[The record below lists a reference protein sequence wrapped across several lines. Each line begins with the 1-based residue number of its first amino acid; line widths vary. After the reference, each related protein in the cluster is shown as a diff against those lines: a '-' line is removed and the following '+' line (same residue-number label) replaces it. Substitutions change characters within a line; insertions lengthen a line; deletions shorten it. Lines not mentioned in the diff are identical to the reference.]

1 MYFSIGRLNL
11 IRDHKGQHT
20 PQRHVKVNKYNYDIK
35 EDVNMSSIKQY
46 MQFVKPYTW
55 KIIWT
60 VLVGVVKFG
69 IPLLM
74 PLILKYVIDNIIN
87 ADAMSAAEKTSQ
99 LLWLM
104 GISFLIFLVLR
115 PPIEYIRQ
123 YLAQWVGNKI
133 LYDIRD
139 RLFDHIQKLS
149 LSFYAKTKT
158 GEIISRVIHDVEQTK
173 TFVLTGLMNIWLD
186 LVTILIAIIIML
198 TMDIPLTIVAIILF
212 PLYGFSIKYFYA
224 KLRRLTRDRSQAL
237 AEVQGHLHERVQ
249 GVPVTRSFA
258 LEDYEQEQFE
268 TRNNNFLTKAI
279 DHTTWNAK
287 TFAVTNTITD
297 LAPLLVIAYAG
308 YQVINGDLT
317 MGTMVAF
324 VGYMERVYSPLRRL
338 INSST
343 VLVQSIASIDRVFE
357 FLNEKYD
364 IEDKPDAKQLQRVDG
379 EVSFENVSFR
389 YEEEENKVLNNVDLH
404 VKSGE
409 TIAFVGMS
417 GGGKSTLISLIPRFY
432 DVTNGSIKVDG
443 LDIRDVKVRSLRNNI
458 GMVLQD
464 NTLFSESIAM
474 NIRMGKP
481 EATDEEVVAAAKAAN
496 AHEFIEG
503 LPDGY
508 KTLVGERG
516 VKLSG
521 GQKQRIA
528 IARVFLKNPPILIFD
543 EATSA
548 LDLESEHT
556 IQEALEK
563 LASDRTTF
571 IVAHRLATITHADR
585 IVLIENGE
593 IVEDGPHKELMAK
606 QGAYYNL
613 YQVQHLDDDIE
624 QESK

>member
-1 MYFSIGRLNL
+1 MN
-11 IRDHKGQHT
+11 
-20 PQRHVKVNKYNYDIK
+20 
-35 EDVNMSSIKQY
+35 SIKQY
-46 MQFVKPYTW
+46 MQFVKPYKW

-60 VLVGVVKFG
+60 VLIGILKFA
-69 IPLLM
+69 IPLLL
-74 PLILKYVIDNIIN
+74 PLILKYVIDNIIGAN
-87 ADAMSAAEKTSQ
+87 DMSDSAKINR
-99 LLWLM
+99 LFWVM
-104 GISFLIFLVLR
+104 GIAFVVFLVLR

-149 LSFYAKTKT
+149 LRFYSQTKT
-158 GEIISRVIHDVEQTK
+158 GEIISRVIHDVEQSK
-173 TFVLTGLMNIWLD
+173 IFVITGLMNIWLD
-186 LVTILIAIIIML
+186 LITILIAIGIMI

-212 PLYGFSIKYFYA
+212 PLFGFSIKYFYG

-249 GVPVTRSFA
+249 GIPVTRSFA
-258 LEDYEQEQFE
+258 LEEYEQEQFDK
-268 TRNNNFLTKAI
+268 RNVNFLDRALK
-279 DHTTWNAK
+279 HTDWNAK

-297 LAPLLVIAYAG
+297 LAPLLVISFAG
-308 YQVINGDLT
+308 YQVINGNLT

-338 INSST
+338 VNSST
-343 VLVQSIASIDRVFE
+343 TLTQSIASIDRVFE

-364 IEDKPDAKQLQRVDG
+364 IKDKSDAKTLESVEGTIDI
-379 EVSFENVSFR
+379 EHVSFQYESEEHYVLKDVS
-389 YEEEENKVLNNVDLH
+389 LH
-404 VKSGE
+404 VKQGE

-432 DVTNGSIKVDG
+432 DVTEGSIKVDG
-443 LDIRDVKVRSLRNNI
+443 LDVRDVKARSLRDNI

-474 NIRMGKP
+474 NIRMGNP
-481 EATDEEVVAAAKAAN
+481 DATDEEVIAAAKAAN
-496 AHEFIEG
+496 ADVFIRD
-503 LPDGY
+503 LPQGY
-508 KTLVGERG
+508 DTLVGERG

-556 IQEALEK
+556 IQEAVEK
-563 LASDRTTF
+563 LASERTTF

-585 IVLIENGE
+585 IVVIENGE
-593 IVEDGPHKELMAK
+593 ISEMGSHEELMQR
-606 QGAYYNL
+606 QGSYYDL
-613 YQVQHLDDDIE
+613 YQVQNLDQPDYADT
-624 QESK
+624 KR